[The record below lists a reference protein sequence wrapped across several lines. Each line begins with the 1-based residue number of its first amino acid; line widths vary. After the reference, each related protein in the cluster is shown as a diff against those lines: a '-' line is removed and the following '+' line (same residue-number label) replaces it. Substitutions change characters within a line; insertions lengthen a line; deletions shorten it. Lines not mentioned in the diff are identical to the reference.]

1 MTGKNNKRP
10 VYLDLLRIRL
20 PVGGVVSILHRVS
33 GVLLVIAI
41 PFLLWLLQES
51 LASADRYQHVTG
63 LLQNIPARILL
74 FLLALALAHHSLAGV
89 RHLLLDLHIG
99 ISRRGGRLGAWLVL
113 GIGAAGAAWIA
124 ACLFL

>member
-20 PVGGVVSILHRVS
+20 PVGAVVSILHRVS
-33 GVLLVIAI
+33 GVLLVIAL
-41 PFLLWLLQES
+41 PLLLWLLQES

-63 LLQNIPARILL
+63 LLQNIPARIAL
-74 FLLALALAHHSLAGV
+74 FLLTLALAHHSLAGV

-113 GIGAAGAAWIA
+113 AMGATGAAVLAGY
-124 ACLFL
+124 LFL

>member
-1 MTGKNNKRP
+1 MTGNNNKRP

-20 PVGGVVSILHRVS
+20 PVGAVVSILHRVS
-33 GVLLVIAI
+33 GLLLVVAL
-41 PFLLWLLQES
+41 PLLLWLLQES
-51 LASADRYQHVTG
+51 LASADRYQHVAG
-63 LLQNIPARILL
+63 LLQNFPTQILL

-113 GIGAAGAAWIA
+113 AAGAMSA
-124 ACLFL
+124 AVVAGCLFL